1 MYSIFNSYLLKL
13 TGTMA
18 GLAFFSFAL
27 QAQEPVPA
35 DSVKA
40 GQAEKVRM
48 PYHVKGRVVD
58 AVTGQG
64 FAGARI
70 TTPNVNV
77 SAMTDEKGEY
87 EIGLPDLRVP
97 LYVDAPGY
105 SRQVVAVKGRTE
117 VNVSLYTVP
126 GHSYYDD
133 EMSGVRLTGCGR
145 WLYFLCVKHDGR
157 YEFLIGRP
165 DAYFC
170 PFG

>member
-77 SAMTDEKGEY
+77 SAMTDEKVSTRLVCPICGCLSMWMRRG
-87 EIGLPDLRVP
+87 IPVKWWL
-97 LYVDAPGY
+97 
-105 SRQVVAVKGRTE
+105 SRGGR
-117 VNVSLYTVP
+117 
-126 GHSYYDD
+126 
-133 EMSGVRLTGCGR
+133 R
-145 WLYFLCVKHDGR
+145 
-157 YEFLIGRP
+157 
-165 DAYFC
+165 
-170 PFG
+170 

>member
-133 EMSGVRLTGCGR
+133 EMSVS
-145 WLYFLCVKHDGR
+145 DGR
-157 YEFLIGRP
+157 VAVDGFTSGALSMTEDMNSLLAGQMRTS
-165 DAYFC
+165 ARS
-170 PFG
+170 G

>member
-77 SAMTDEKGEY
+77 SAMTDVY
-87 EIGLPDLRVP
+87 ALDLYRKLNGGCQGADGGKRVA
-97 LYVDAPGY
+97 LY
-105 SRQVVAVKGRTE
+105 RT
-117 VNVSLYTVP
+117 
-126 GHSYYDD
+126 GA
-133 EMSGVRLTGCGR
+133 
-145 WLYFLCVKHDGR
+145 FL
-157 YEFLIGRP
+157 L
-165 DAYFC
+165 
-170 PFG
+170 